1 MFSRFRRVRRT
12 IVALTA
18 LVSLASPVLARPRA
32 VVSPLP
38 VPVASQA
45 AEAPAGTLVAAAS
58 APPAAPTAAAPVGT
72 LPPTPAASGSPA
84 PAGSAAPMPVATLP
98 PASAPPVTAPPAP
111 AAAPRV
117 PRAPANAPQIVSV
130 DVSGNAHVPTDR
142 ILAVVRTRP
151 GQPFDERL
159 VREDLQNIFDLGYFS
174 DQVPPLIRQRPDG
187 IAITYRVIENPVIE
201 RIAFSGNEH
210 VPSDTLLALMDT
222 AVGQVLNTNTFH
234 QDVLKINSYYDKI
247 GYSGQ
252 VPTHVAGLNIGK
264 GGVLSLTVRE
274 GLTVRNITIVGNP
287 LLAPNVVKGALTLK
301 AGQPYSEDSRDKDY
315 ESLKKLYE
323 KYDLQLGD
331 FEAGIDPTTVD
342 LVKGT
347 ADVKYSIYVATVGAV
362 QITGNTV
369 TKDVVVRRQL
379 RLRPG
384 MIITQGQLRRDYER
398 LNNLGFFEKV
408 DLNPKPGPDP
418 KKPYQVTLNW
428 NVKEQR
434 TGTAQIGAGYSGGP
448 TGQGLTGTL
457 SYSQNNI
464 NGTGNAASIRLER
477 GSRVSDAQLTYSIP
491 YLGNTRRSEKYSLGA
506 SLFTS
511 AQTNFYQVYQAT
523 NASNVG
529 GFAPVVSTPAPN
541 VPGGSAQTAV
551 GGQAVVLTPNSN
563 LIANIAARY
572 ANRSNGGTL
581 NVGRRLTDTLTA
593 TLGLTVQRLAND
605 VVLPPGYF
613 LQGSQTIFNG
623 TTTSSPFGTTT
634 NGTTLGINAPSI
646 ADTSNGQGYN
656 LHSATLGLQ
665 NDTRDDVFNPR
676 RGYNASFSEELS
688 GRGIGSQFGYT
699 ISTFDGAKFFP
710 VAKNATL
717 AFHALAGDATGA
729 IPPSKLFVLSDQQ
742 LRGYSQVFYGTQ
754 ELLLQSELRV
764 PVSPDRKFNVAL
776 FYDYGG
782 QRIRGA
788 QPITNFG
795 QLVVDYNKFL
805 YRTDAGIGLR
815 FDVPQL
821 GFKSIR
827 LDFARGKG
835 GSHTSFGIGQSF

>member
-1 MFSRFRRVRRT
+1 MRRF
-12 IVALTA
+12 
-18 LVSLASPVLARPRA
+18 VSLAALASLISPHAALARGDARTLA
-32 VVSPLP
+32 
-38 VPVASQA
+38 VASPA
-45 AEAPAGTLVAAAS
+45 PSSAPAAAAS
-58 APPAAPTAAAPVGT
+58 SAPEKESVPSAPVE
-72 LPPTPAASGSPA
+72 
-84 PAGSAAPMPVATLP
+84 
-98 PASAPPVTAPPAP
+98 PAP
-111 AAAPRV
+111 AATPTMPAAPAV
-117 PRAPANAPQIVSV
+117 PAPAQPAPAPPATGRSRAPANAPQIVSV

-142 ILAVVRTRP
+142 ILAVVRTRA
-151 GQPFDERL
+151 GTPFDERL

-174 DQVPPLIRQRPDG
+174 DQVPPLIRQRPG
-187 IAITYRVIENPVIE
+187 GVAITFRVIENPVIS
-201 RIAFSGNEH
+201 RIAFAGNEH

-252 VPTHVAGLNIGK
+252 VPTHVAGLNIAK
-264 GGVLSLTVRE
+264 DGVLSLNVRE
-274 GLTVRNITIVGNP
+274 GLTVRNISIVGNP
-287 LLAPNVVKGALTLK
+287 LLAPNLVRSVLTLK
-301 AGQPYSEDSRDKDY
+301 AGQPYSEESRDKDY

-342 LVKGT
+342 LAKGT
-347 ADVKYSIYVATVGAV
+347 ADVKYSIYVAVVGAV
-362 QITGNTV
+362 QVTGNTV

-384 MIITQGQLRRDYER
+384 MIITQGFLRRDYER

-418 KKPYQVTLNW
+418 KKPYEVTLDW

-464 NGTGNAASIRLER
+464 NGTGNAASVRLER
-477 GSRVSDAQLTYSIP
+477 GSRVSDAQLTFSIP
-491 YLGNTRRSEKYSLGA
+491 YLGNTPRSEKYSLGA

-511 AQTNFYQVYQAT
+511 AQSNFYQVYQAST
-523 NASNVG
+523 SAG
-529 GFAPVVSTPAPN
+529 GNTGFNPVVSTPAPN
-541 VPGGSAQTAV
+541 GGAGAVTNPG
-551 GGQAVVLTPNSN
+551 GGQAVVLTPNAN
-563 LIANIAARY
+563 LISNIAAKY
-572 ANRSNGGTL
+572 SNRANGGSV

-593 TLGLTVQRLAND
+593 SLGLTVQRLAND
-605 VVLPPGYF
+605 VVLPRGYF
-613 LQGSQTIFNG
+613 LQGSQTIFNSP
-623 TTTSSPFGTTT
+623 TSNSPFGTQT

-646 ADTSNGQGYN
+646 ADTSNGAGYN

-676 RGYNASFSEELS
+676 RGYTASLSEELS
-688 GRGIGSQFGYT
+688 GKAIGSAFGYT
-699 ISTFDGAKFFP
+699 ITTFDGAKFLP
-710 VAKNATL
+710 VGKNATL
-717 AFHALAGDATGA
+717 ALHSLVGNSTGA
-729 IPPSKLFVLSDQQ
+729 IPPSKLFVLTDQQ
-742 LRGYSQVFYGTQ
+742 LRGYTQVFYGTQ
-754 ELLLQSELRV
+754 ELLLQTELRV
-764 PVSPDRKFNVAL
+764 PISPDRKFNVAL

-795 QLVVDYNKFL
+795 QVIVDYNKFL
-805 YRTDAGIGLR
+805 YRADAGIGLR

-827 LDFARGKG
+827 LDFARGKNG
-835 GSHTSFGIGQSF
+835 AHTSFGIGQSF

>member
-1 MFSRFRRVRRT
+1 MLLLRMFSRLRRMRR
-12 IVALTA
+12 I
-18 LVSLASPVLARPRA
+18 VSLAALASLLAPNIALAGARGSVIA
-32 VVSPLP
+32 A
-38 VPVASQA
+38 VASPSP
-45 AEAPAGTLVAAAS
+45 APAV
-58 APPAAPTAAAPVGT
+58 APPAAPPAPTAAP
-72 LPPTPAASGSPA
+72 L
-84 PAGSAAPMPVATLP
+84 
-98 PASAPPVTAPPAP
+98 
-111 AAAPRV
+111 
-117 PRAPANAPQIVSV
+117 RAPANAPHVVSV

-142 ILAVVRTRP
+142 ILAVVHMRP
-151 GQPFDERL
+151 GQPFDERV
-159 VREDLQNIFDLGYFS
+159 VRDDLQNIFDLGYFS

-187 IAITYRVIENPVIE
+187 IAITYRVIENPVIT
-201 RIAFSGNEH
+201 RIAFTGDDH

-252 VPTHVAGLNIGK
+252 VPTHVAGLNISKDGI
-264 GGVLSLTVRE
+264 LSLSVRE
-274 GLTVRNITIVGNP
+274 GLTVRTITIVGNP
-287 LLAPNVVKGALTLK
+287 LLTPNLIKSALTLK
-301 AGQPYSEDSRDKDY
+301 AGQPYSEESRDKDY
-315 ESLKKLYE
+315 ENLKKLYE

-342 LVKGT
+342 LAKGT
-347 ADVKYSIYVATVGAV
+347 ADVKYSIYVAVVGAV
-362 QITGNTV
+362 QVTGNTL

-418 KKPYQVTLNW
+418 KKPYQVTLDW

-434 TGTAQIGAGYSGGP
+434 TGTAQVGAGYSGGP

-464 NGTGNAASIRLER
+464 NGTGNAASVRLER
-477 GSRVSDAQLTYSIP
+477 GSRVSDAQLTFSIP
-491 YLGNTRRSEKYSLGA
+491 YLGNTRRSEKYSLAA

-511 AQTNFYQVYQAT
+511 AQTNVYQVYQASTSAT
-523 NASNVG
+523 NT
-529 GFAPVVSTPAPN
+529 GFNPIVSTPAPS
-541 VPGGSAQTAV
+541 GGSPSTV
-551 GGQAVVLTPNSN
+551 TGGGQAVVLTPNAN
-563 LIANIAARY
+563 LISNIAAQY
-572 ANRSNGGTL
+572 ANRSNGGTV

-593 TLGLTVQRLAND
+593 SLGVTVQRLAND
-605 VVLPPGYF
+605 VVLPRGYF
-613 LQGSQTIFNG
+613 LQGTQTIFNSP
-623 TTTSSPFGTTT
+623 TTNSPFGTTT

-646 ADTSNGQGYN
+646 ADTSNGAGYN

-676 RGYNASFSEELS
+676 RGYNASLTEELS
-688 GRGIGSQFGYT
+688 GKAIGSAFGYT
-699 ISTFDGAKFFP
+699 ITTFDGARFFP
-710 VAKNATL
+710 VGKNATL
-717 AFHALAGDATGA
+717 ALHSLVGDATGA
-729 IPPSKLFVLSDQQ
+729 IPPSKLFVLTDQQ

-754 ELLLQSELRV
+754 ELLIQSELRV
-764 PVSPDRKFNVAL
+764 PISPDRKFNVAL

-795 QLVVDYNKFL
+795 QVVVDYNKFL
-805 YRTDAGIGLR
+805 YRTDVGIGLR

-827 LDFARGKG
+827 LDFARGKSG
-835 GSHTSFGIGQSF
+835 AHTSFGIGQSF

>member
-12 IVALTA
+12 IVALAA
-18 LVSLASPVLARPRA
+18 LVSLASPALGASPALAASPA
-32 VVSPLP
+32 LGVSPTPSPSPVVSPTI
-38 VPVASQA
+38 
-45 AEAPAGTLVAAAS
+45 APS
-58 APPAAPTAAAPVGT
+58 APPAVAPPIV
-72 LPPTPAASGSPA
+72 
-84 PAGSAAPMPVATLP
+84 VP
-98 PASAPPVTAPPAP
+98 PAVAPPAVAPP
-111 AAAPRV
+111 A
-117 PRAPANAPQIVSV
+117 PRAPANAPTVVSV
-130 DVSGNAHVPTDR
+130 DVSGNAHVPTDK
-142 ILAVVRTRP
+142 ILAVVRTRV
-151 GQPFDERL
+151 GQPFDEAT
-159 VREDLQNIFDLGYFS
+159 VREDLQNIFDLGYFA
-174 DQVPPLIRQRPDG
+174 DQVPPLIRQRPGG

-252 VPTHVAGLNIGK
+252 VPTHVAGLNIAK
-264 GGVLSLTVRE
+264 DGVLSLTVRE

-287 LLAPNVVKGALTLK
+287 ILAPNIVKSALTLK
-301 AGQPYSEDSRDKDY
+301 PGEPYSEDSRDKDY
-315 ESLKKLYE
+315 ENLKKLYE

-342 LVKGT
+342 LTKGT
-347 ADVKYSIYVATVGAV
+347 ADVKYSIYVAVVGAV
-362 QITGNTV
+362 QITGNTI
-369 TKDVVVRRQL
+369 TKDVVIRRQL

-384 MIITQGQLRRDYER
+384 MIISQGLLRRDYER

-418 KKPYQVTLNW
+418 KKLYAVTLDW

-434 TGTAQIGAGYSGGP
+434 TGNAQIGAGYSGGP

-457 SYSQNNI
+457 SFSQNNI

-477 GSRVSDAQLTYSIP
+477 GSRISDAQVTYSIP
-491 YLGNTRRSEKYSLGA
+491 YLGNTRASEKYSLGA

-523 NASNVG
+523 NSSNVG
-529 GFAPVVSTPAPN
+529 GFQPIVSTPAPTT
-541 VPGGSAQTAV
+541 PGGTATSV
-551 GGQAVVLTPNSN
+551 TGQAVVLTPNAN
-563 LIANIAARY
+563 LISGIAAQY
-572 ANRSNGGTL
+572 GNRSNGGTL

-593 TLGLTVQRLAND
+593 TVGLTVQRLAND
-605 VVLPPGYF
+605 VKLPSGYF

-623 TTTSSPFGTTT
+623 TTTNSPFGTQT

-646 ADTSNGQGYN
+646 ADTANGAGFN
-656 LHSATLGLQ
+656 LHAVTLGLQ

-676 RGYNASFSEELS
+676 RGYNATLTEELS

-699 ISTFDGAKFFP
+699 ITTFDGAKFFP

-717 AFHALAGDATGA
+717 AFHALLGNATGA
-729 IPPSKLFVLSDQQ
+729 IPPSKLFVLQDQQ

-754 ELLLQSELRV
+754 EALLQSELRI

-776 FYDYGG
+776 FYDFGG

-795 QLVVDYNKFL
+795 QLIVDYNKFL
-805 YRTDAGIGLR
+805 YRADAGIGLR

-835 GSHTSFGIGQSF
+835 GGHTSFGIGQSF

>member
-12 IVALTA
+12 IVALAA
-18 LVSLASPVLARPRA
+18 LAALASPAIDA
-32 VVSPLP
+32 SP
-38 VPVASQA
+38 AF
-45 AEAPAGTLVAAAS
+45 AAS
-58 APPAAPTAAAPVGT
+58 
-72 LPPTPAASGSPA
+72 PTPAPVVA
-84 PAGSAAPMPVATLP
+84 PALPAIAPSAVPSTV
-98 PASAPPVTAPPAP
+98 APPVVVPPAP
-111 AAAPRV
+111 RT
-117 PRAPANAPQIVSV
+117 PANAPRVVSV
-130 DVSGNAHVPTDR
+130 DVSGNAHVPTDK
-142 ILAVVRTRP
+142 ILAVVRTRA
-151 GQPFDERL
+151 GQPFDERV
-159 VREDLQNIFDLGYFS
+159 VRDDLQNIFDLGYFA

-252 VPTHVAGLNIGK
+252 VPSHVAGLNIAK
-264 GGVLSLTVRE
+264 DGVLSLMVRE

-287 LLAPNVVKGALTLK
+287 ILAPSIVKAALTLK
-301 AGQPYSEDSRDKDY
+301 PGQPYSEDSRDKDY

-342 LVKGT
+342 LTKGT
-347 ADVKYSIYVATVGAV
+347 ADVKYSIYVAVVGAV
-362 QITGNTV
+362 QITGNTL
-369 TKDVVVRRQL
+369 TKDVVIRRQL

-384 MIITQGQLRRDYER
+384 MIITQGLLRRDYER

-418 KKPYQVTLNW
+418 KKLYQVTLDW

-464 NGTGNAASIRLER
+464 NGTGNAASVRLER
-477 GSRVSDAQLTYSIP
+477 GSRISDAQLTYSIP
-491 YLGNTRRSEKYSLGA
+491 YLGNTRASEKYSLGA

-523 NASNVG
+523 NASNAG
-529 GFAPVVSTPAPN
+529 GFQPIVSTPAPTT
-541 VPGGSAQTAV
+541 PGGTATAV
-551 GGQAVVLTPNSN
+551 NGQAVVLTPNAN
-563 LIANIAARY
+563 LISGIAARY

-593 TLGLTVQRLAND
+593 TVGLTIQRLAND
-605 VVLPPGYF
+605 VVLPTGYR

-623 TTTSSPFGTTT
+623 TTTNSPFGTQT

-646 ADTSNGQGYN
+646 AETANGAGFN
-656 LHSATLGLQ
+656 LHAVTLGLQ

-676 RGYNASFSEELS
+676 RGYSATVTEELS

-699 ISTFDGAKFFP
+699 ITTFDGAKFFP
-710 VAKNATL
+710 IAKNATL
-717 AFHALAGDATGA
+717 AFHALVGNATGA
-729 IPPSKLFVLSDQQ
+729 IPPSKLFVLTDQQ

-754 ELLLQSELRV
+754 EALLQSELRI

-776 FYDYGG
+776 FYDFGG
-782 QRIRGA
+782 QSIRGA

-795 QLVVDYNKFL
+795 KLIVDYSKFL

-835 GSHTSFGIGQSF
+835 GGHTSFGIGQSF

>member
-12 IVALTA
+12 AVALAA
-18 LVSLASPVLARPRA
+18 LVGIATPALNATPVFARTRVVAVPSASPAA
-32 VVSPLP
+32 T
-38 VPVASQA
+38 AS
-45 AEAPAGTLVAAAS
+45 
-58 APPAAPTAAAPVGT
+58 AAPTAPAETPSVAPV
-72 LPPTPAASGSPA
+72 
-84 PAGSAAPMPVATLP
+84 
-98 PASAPPVTAPPAP
+98 APPAP
-111 AAAPRV
+111 AILPPAPPQATTE
-117 PRAPANAPQIVSV
+117 PRPPANAPIVVSV

-142 ILAVVRTRP
+142 ILSVVRMRP
-151 GQPFDERL
+151 GMPFDERI
-159 VREDLQNIFDLGYFS
+159 VRQDVQNIFDLGYFA
-174 DQVPPLIRQRPDG
+174 DQVPPLIRQRPGG

-201 RIAFSGNEH
+201 RITFSGNDH

-222 AVGQVLNTNTFH
+222 AVGQVLNENTFH
-234 QDVLKINSYYDKI
+234 QDVLKINSYYDKV
-247 GYSGQ
+247 GYGGQ
-252 VPTHVAGLNIGK
+252 VPSHVSGLNISKDGT
-264 GGVLSLTVRE
+264 LAIAVRE
-274 GLTVRNITIVGNP
+274 GLTVRHIVLAGNY
-287 LLAPNVVKGALTLK
+287 LLSKPIILAALSLK
-301 AGQPYSEDSRDKDY
+301 PGQPYSSDASDKDY
-315 ESLKKLYE
+315 ASLKKLYE

-331 FEAGIDPTTVD
+331 FEEGIDPTTVD
-342 LVKGT
+342 LTNGT
-347 ADVKYSIYVATVGAV
+347 ADVKATVQVAMVGAV
-362 QITGNTV
+362 QITGNTI
-369 TKDVVVRRQL
+369 TKDVVIRRQL

-384 MIITQGQLRRDYER
+384 MIITQGLLRRDYER

-418 KKPYQVTLNW
+418 KKPYEVTLDW

-491 YLGNTRRSEKYSLGA
+491 YLGNTRASEKYSLGA

-511 AQTNFYQVYQAT
+511 AQTNFYQVYQAAT
-523 NASNVG
+523 GTSNT
-529 GFAPVVSTPAPN
+529 GFNPVVSTPAPS
-541 VPGGSAQTAV
+541 GSTGTATSV
-551 GGQAVVLTPNSN
+551 GGQAVVLTPNAN
-563 LIANIAARY
+563 LIAGSAAQY
-572 ANRSNGGTL
+572 SNRANGGTI
-581 NVGRRLTDTLTA
+581 NVGRRLSDTVTA
-593 TLGLTVQRLAND
+593 TVGVAVQRLAND
-605 VVLPPGYF
+605 VVLPPGEF
-613 LQGSQTIFNG
+613 LAGSTTIFNG
-623 TTTSSPFGTTT
+623 GTTASPFGTTT

-646 ADTSNGQGYN
+646 ADTSNGASYN
-656 LHSATLGLQ
+656 LHSVTLGLQ

-676 RGYNASFSEELS
+676 RGVNASLTEELS
-688 GRGIGSQFGYT
+688 GKGIGSQFGYT
-699 ISTFDGAKFFP
+699 ITTFDGAKFFP

-717 AFHALAGDATGA
+717 AFHALVGDATGA
-729 IPPSKLFVLSDQQ
+729 IPPSKLFVLTDQQ
-742 LRGYSQVFYGTQ
+742 LRGYSQVFYGT
-754 ELLLQSELRV
+754 EEVLLQSELRI

-788 QPITNFG
+788 QPISNFG

-835 GSHTSFGIGQSF
+835 GGHTSFGIGQSF

>member
-12 IVALTA
+12 TVALA
-18 LVSLASPVLARPRA
+18 AVLGVLAPGLGGSPVFAR
-32 VVSPLP
+32 SK
-38 VPVASQA
+38 
-45 AEAPAGTLVAAAS
+45 AAAS
-58 APPAAPTAAAPVGT
+58 PSPAPLATPLALPTASAAPALPSAASALPAAPA
-72 LPPTPAASGSPA
+72 
-84 PAGSAAPMPVATLP
+84 PVATVPSVPAQTSP
-98 PASAPPVTAPPAP
+98 PSHGGAP
-111 AAAPRV
+111 
-117 PRAPANAPQIVSV
+117 APANAPQVVSV
-130 DVSGNAHVPTDR
+130 DVSGNAHVPTDK
-142 ILAVVRTRP
+142 ILAVVRTRA
-151 GQPFDERL
+151 GQQFDERT

-187 IAITYRVIENPVIE
+187 IAVTYRVIENPVIE

-247 GYSGQ
+247 GYAGQ
-252 VPTHVAGLNIGK
+252 VPTHVAGLNISK
-264 GGVLSLTVRE
+264 DGVLSLTVRE
-274 GLTVRNITIVGNP
+274 GLTVRNITITGNP
-287 LLAPNVVKGALTLK
+287 LLAPNVIKSALTLK

-315 ESLKKLYE
+315 DSLKKLYE

-342 LVKGT
+342 LAKGT
-347 ADVKYSIYVATVGAV
+347 ADVKYSIYVAVVGAV

-384 MIITQGQLRRDYER
+384 MIITQGLLRRDYER

-418 KKPYQVTLNW
+418 KKPYQVTLDW

-434 TGTAQIGAGYSGGP
+434 TGTAQVGAGYSGGP

-464 NGTGNAASIRLER
+464 NGTGNAASVRLER
-477 GSRVSDAQLTYSIP
+477 GSRVSDAQLTYNIP
-491 YLGNTRRSEKYSLGA
+491 YLGNTPRSEKYSLGA

-511 AQTNFYQVYQAT
+511 SQTNFYQVYQASNST
-523 NASNVG
+523 NAT
-529 GFAPVVSTPAPN
+529 GFNPIVSTPSPTG
-541 VPGGSAQTAV
+541 GGSGSTATAV
-551 GGQAVVLTPNSN
+551 GGQAVVLTPNAN
-563 LIANIAARY
+563 LISNIAARY
-572 ANRSNGGTL
+572 GNRSNGGTL

-593 TLGLTVQRLAND
+593 TVGLTIQRLAND

-613 LQGSQTIFNG
+613 LQGQQTIFNG
-623 TTTSSPFGTTT
+623 AVTNSPFGSTT

-646 ADTSNGQGYN
+646 ADTANGQSFN
-656 LHSATLGLQ
+656 LHSVTLGLQ
-665 NDTRDDVFNPR
+665 SDTRDDVFNPR
-676 RGYNASFSEELS
+676 RGLNATLSEELS

-699 ISTFDGAKFFP
+699 ITTFDAAKFFP

-717 AFHALAGDATGA
+717 AFHSLVGDATGA
-729 IPPSKLFVLSDQQ
+729 IPPSKLFVLTDQQ

-754 ELLLQSELRV
+754 ELLLQSELRI
-764 PVSPDRKFNVAL
+764 PVTQDRKFNVAL

-835 GSHTSFGIGQSF
+835 GGHTSFGIGQSF